1 MTITLY
7 KNESEKNKINKILTT
22 VATLTGTLRDS
33 SSIINPDIVIEYDN
47 PTGFNYCYIDAFN
60 RFYFVT
66 NITVIN
72 NKLLKLSLKV
82 DVLESFK
89 TSILAQ
95 NIIIDKSTSNV
106 DEYLPDDNLVV
117 NVKTKTDIVNFPSG
131 LLESGEFIL
140 ITAGGIPTV

>member
-7 KNESEKNKINKILTT
+7 RNESEKNKINKTLTT
-22 VATLTGTLRDS
+22 VDTLTGTLRDS
-33 SSIINPDIVIEYDN
+33 SSIINPEITIEYDN
-47 PTGFNYCYIDAFN
+47 PTGFNYCYIDEFN
-60 RFYFVT
+60 RYYFVT

-106 DEYLPDDNLVV
+106 DEYLPDDNLIV

>member
-7 KNESEKNKINKILTT
+7 KNESEKNKINKTLTT

-33 SSIINPDIVIEYDN
+33 SSIINPEIVIEYDN
-47 PTGFNYCYIDAFN
+47 PTGFNYCFIDAFN
-60 RFYFVT
+60 RYYFVT

-89 TSILAQ
+89 ASILAQ

>member
-7 KNESEKNKINKILTT
+7 KNESEKNKINKTLTT

-33 SSIINPDIVIEYDN
+33 SSIINPEIVIEYDN
-47 PTGFNYCYIDAFN
+47 PTGFNYCFIDAFN
-60 RFYFVT
+60 RYYFVT

>member
-7 KNESEKNKINKILTT
+7 KNESEKNKINKTLTT
-22 VATLTGTLRDS
+22 VDALTGTLRDS
-33 SSIINPDIVIEYDN
+33 SSIINPEIVIEYDN
-47 PTGFNYCYIDAFN
+47 PTGFNYCYIDEFD
-60 RFYFVT
+60 RYYFVT

>member
-7 KNESEKNKINKILTT
+7 RNESEKNKINKTLIT
-22 VATLTGTLRDS
+22 VANLTGTLRDS
-33 SSIINPDIVIEYDN
+33 SSIVNPEIVIEYDN
-47 PTGFNYCYIDAFN
+47 PTGFNYCYIDEFN
-60 RFYFVT
+60 RYYFVT

-106 DEYLPDDNLVV
+106 DEYLPDDNLMV

>member
-7 KNESEKNKINKILTT
+7 KNESEKNKINKTLVTI
-22 VATLTGTLRDS
+22 ATLTGTLRDS
-33 SSIINPDIVIEYDN
+33 SSIVNPEIVIEYDN
-47 PTGFNYCYIDAFN
+47 PTGFNYCYIDSFN
-60 RFYFVT
+60 RYYFVT

-89 TSILAQ
+89 TSILTQ

-106 DEYLPDDNLVV
+106 DEYLPDNNLVV
-117 NVKTKTDIVNFPSG
+117 NVKTKTDIVNFPAG
-131 LLESGEFIL
+131 LLETGEFIL

>member
-22 VATLTGTLRDS
+22 VVTLTGTLRDS
-33 SSIINPDIVIEYDN
+33 SSIINPEIVIEYDN

-60 RFYFVT
+60 RYYFVT